1 DRYRQ
6 ERADSGRRDWEDR
19 SFREEEEEMASRKR
33 ASGRR
38 KNKEKPLLSERVIKL
53 VGGLIGIVIM
63 LLVVFVVFGDGILE
77 SVGLGGTR
85 TNSEGLVS
93 DSGVLNILL

>member
-1 DRYRQ
+1 
-6 ERADSGRRDWEDR
+6 
-19 SFREEEEEMASRKR
+19 M
-33 ASGRR
+33 
-38 KNKEKPLLSERVIKL
+38 
-53 VGGLIGIVIM
+53 GGLIGIVIM

-93 DSGVLNILL
+93 DSGVLNILLVGTGRPGGCVWEPVGLYDAGVH